1 MVVDVSLM
9 LTLVQSIVVFLLLLL
24 ITFTV
29 PKLQPLLYASI
40 FFYFLFHLLN
50 TIVFPFG
57 HYFVALFEPLP
68 DPFAK
73 LLIGSAIL
81 FYVSELIAK
90 HIEDAGYGSL
100 AAMAHFAVKI
110 AILSL
115 WMQHTSTLIELLSKL
130 ISK

>member
-1 MVVDVSLM
+1 MVVYVSLM

-24 ITFTV
+24 ISFTV

-50 TIVFPFG
+50 SIVFPFG
-57 HYFVALFEPLP
+57 RYFVALFEPLP

-115 WMQHTSTLIELLSKL
+115 WMQQTSTLIELLSKL
-130 ISK
+130 ITK

>member
-1 MVVDVSLM
+1 VVVDVSLM

-24 ITFTV
+24 ISFTV

-40 FFYFLFHLLN
+40 FFYFLFQLLN

-81 FYVSELIAK
+81 FLLSELIAK
-90 HIEDAGYGSL
+90 HIAEAGYGSL
-100 AAMAHFAVKI
+100 AAIAHFAVKI
-110 AILSL
+110 AILTL
-115 WMQHTSTLIELLSKL
+115 WMEQTSTLIDLLSKL
-130 ISK
+130 IIK

>member
-1 MVVDVSLM
+1 MVVDDNLM
-9 LTLVQSIVVFLLLLL
+9 FILLQIVVVFLILL
-24 ITFTV
+24 ILSFTV
-29 PKLQPLLYASI
+29 PKLQPLLYVSI
-40 FFYFLFHLLN
+40 FFFFLYYLLS

-57 HYFVALFEPLP
+57 KTFAKLFESLP
-68 DPFAK
+68 DPFAQ

-90 HIEDAGYGSL
+90 HIAEAGYGSL

-115 WMQHTSTLIELLSKL
+115 WLQQTTVLIEILSAL
-130 ISK
+130 ITK

>member
-1 MVVDVSLM
+1 VVVDVGLM
-9 LTLVQSIVVFLLLLL
+9 FTLVQSIVVFLILLL
-24 ITFTV
+24 ISFAV
-29 PKLQPLLYASI
+29 PKLQALLYASI
-40 FFYFLFHLLN
+40 FFFFLFHLLS

-57 HYFVALFEPLP
+57 KYFVALFEPLP

-90 HIEDAGYGSL
+90 HIEEAGYGSL

-110 AILSL
+110 AILTL
-115 WMQHTSTLIELLSKL
+115 WMQQTSTLIELLSTL
-130 ISK
+130 ITK